1 MFVSLVQIRPV
12 IFVTVRSIWTCWKVK
27 QVASRCAQVYW
38 RVLELQFWNNR
49 IKVFGAIYESQ
60 RILLI
65 CGILGVFNM
74 RPPLRE
80 DRGWKNTLS
89 PKEGNAWRHAQVQTT
104 WLSPR
109 NKNVQ
114 RMSERRTPPRI
125 HHGESP
131 LLSRTGNLLQTHII
145 VPGNELSSQNWSR
158 HILTSRLTQLRPPRP
173 LSRWLINSLKKRC
186 RKFHPHPSEMDQNFG
201 LNVSLDLQRQGVS
214 AVISVV
220 AKEPSLTASTRAY
233 STSWSILQMLLR
245 PNENYDFKSK
255 STLAI
260 LADAPR
266 SHRCH
271 WIFL

>member
-1 MFVSLVQIRPV
+1 MDSSLLTWILVIMFLCWAHRSLIGHQDSLSAFWISMKTMRKIMMMTNILTLSSSMALSLQIYITAAMFVSLVQIRPV

-49 IKVFGAIYESQ
+49 IKVFAAIYESQ

-80 DRGWKNTLS
+80 DRGWKNTLY
-89 PKEGNAWRHAQVQTT
+89 PKEGNAWRQAQVQTT

-109 NKNVQ
+109 NKHVQ
-114 RMSERRTPPRI
+114 RMSERRTPSRI
-125 HHGESP
+125 HHGESH

-186 RKFHPHPSEMDQNFG
+186 R
-201 LNVSLDLQRQGVS
+201 
-214 AVISVV
+214 
-220 AKEPSLTASTRAY
+220 
-233 STSWSILQMLLR
+233 
-245 PNENYDFKSK
+245 
-255 STLAI
+255 
-260 LADAPR
+260 
-266 SHRCH
+266 
-271 WIFL
+271 